1 MESRKYCA
9 YNRTQGSFLS
19 LRIAAVDV
27 LNQSSNQQI
36 QSLADN
42 SQSGLWLSPY
52 IDLPGGHSLLVFDL
66 VCLDRDYRVVSV
78 ESFPNPSSKRPAE
91 QVASALALPP
101 RTITATQTQPGDELI
116 IWSLAETQP
125 ESTREAKSA
134 QRARAKADAQ
144 AAAGTQSASS
154 IDRSKSVL
162 GLQFSTPPPSATGEE
177 EEEKAASAPEDSLS
191 RISQVKRWIANRRR
205 SAVAGPVS
213 ISAATPTPAPSAS
226 VSINPEQASPTQG
239 SLGAIAPPAV
249 TPAPTSPAEAAP
261 DEVATG
267 PIEPAA
273 IAPVNGAQVQPAIEA
288 PQPSTP
294 VPAAPAA
301 VNPALL
307 TPAQAPSAPLKRVIA
322 VPGPVGTAFVVQ
334 STETPAEV
342 ETTPV
347 KPAVIK
353 APPDP
358 AAATAV
364 TPAPITPTQ
373 AAPAPNKP
381 VVAVPEP
388 VAPAFVVPTAEA
400 PAEVRAASAPHTP
413 KERTQSE
420 KPGAEKG
427 TSQQAAILTPAARRD
442 TERREVPREEL
453 DGGKEVEAASEATPS
468 LGSRFLRWL
477 NAPPKAA
484 ERLRSPEIVAYFWT
498 GGPPHPHRIGN
509 ISVTGLYLLTR
520 DRWLRDTVLV
530 MNLQLKNSEGTKD
543 GDSLS
548 VLAKVVWSGEDGVG
562 FQFVTSENV
571 NLLKGQI
578 LPGKGADQKALDK
591 FLRRYRRLG
600 GVESPAANPKHGG

>member
-373 AAPAPNKP
+373 PAPAPNKP

>member
-162 GLQFSTPPPSATGEE
+162 GLQFSTPPPSTTGEQ

>member
-134 QRARAKADAQ
+134 QRARVKADAQ